1 MYKLKAS
8 PQKVYVN
15 LYKEK
20 RVNTHPGLPFAC
32 QREKETAKGR
42 RNITSHF

>member
-8 PQKVYVN
+8 PQKVPAN

-20 RVNTHPGLPFAC
+20 RVNTHPGLPSAC
-32 QREKETAKGR
+32 QREKRLLEAEETSLP
-42 RNITSHF
+42 T